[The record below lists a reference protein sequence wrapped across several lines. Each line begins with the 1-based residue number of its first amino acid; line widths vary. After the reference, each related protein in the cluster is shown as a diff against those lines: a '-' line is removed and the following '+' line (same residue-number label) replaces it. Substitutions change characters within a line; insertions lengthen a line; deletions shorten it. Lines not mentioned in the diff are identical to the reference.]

1 MAIGHES
8 LDTDAIKQRQQAT
21 WATGD
26 YAVIGT
32 WLQLTGELLC
42 EAVDVAAGWRVLDV
56 AAGNGNAA
64 LAAARRGCAV
74 TAVDYVPE
82 LLHRLDARTA
92 AEAVSVETRVA
103 DAEALDD
110 PDGNFDAVL
119 STFGVM
125 FTPNQDQAAAEL
137 LRVCRPNG
145 RIGLVMWT
153 PDSFIGHVLRTI
165 GRHVPQPL
173 GLRSPLEWGTEGRV
187 RELLESGIST
197 LTTTER
203 QFVFRHRSAKTF
215 IEVMSTYYGPMVKAF
230 EALDGSDRD
239 SLLGDLVELTERH
252 NTTSG
257 SALRVPST
265 YLEVV
270 ATRA

>member
-1 MAIGHES
+1 MANEHQS
-8 LDTDAIKQRQQAT
+8 LNTEAIKQRQQAT

-26 YAVIGT
+26 YAVVGT

-42 EAVDVAAGWRVLDV
+42 EAVDVVAGWRVLDV

-82 LLHRLDARTA
+82 LLTRLEARSA
-92 AEAVSVETRVA
+92 AEALSIETLLG
-103 DAEALDD
+103 DAEALDH
-110 PDGNFDAVL
+110 PDASFDAVL

-125 FTPNQDQAAAEL
+125 FTPDQEQAAAEL
-137 LRVCRPNG
+137 LRVCRPGG
-145 RIGLVMWT
+145 RIGLVAWT
-153 PDSFIGHVLRTI
+153 PDSFVADMLRTI
-165 GRHVPQPL
+165 GRYVSQPP
-173 GLRSPLEWGTEGRV
+173 GLRSPLEWGREPRV
-187 RELLESGIST
+187 RELLGSGITELS
-197 LTTTER
+197 TTER
-203 QFVFRHRSAKTF
+203 QFVFRRASPQSF

-230 EALDGSDRD
+230 ETLQGSDRD
-239 SLLGDLVELTERH
+239 GLLSDLVELTEQH
-252 NTTSG
+252 NTASG
-257 SALRVPST
+257 STLRLPSS